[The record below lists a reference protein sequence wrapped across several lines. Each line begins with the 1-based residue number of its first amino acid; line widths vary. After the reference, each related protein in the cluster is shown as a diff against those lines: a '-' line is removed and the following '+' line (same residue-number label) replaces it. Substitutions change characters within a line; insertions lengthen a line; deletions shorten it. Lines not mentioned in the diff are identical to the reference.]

1 MPSWSCA
8 DDSSSLGDLNRL
20 RIVVRISG
28 ARTKK
33 WADLSRLKKEQP
45 PKLIRNERKSRDELP
60 TLDTY
65 GLKRTSLQRLN
76 LALHFPLDDLHR
88 VKQCMQ
94 SKAAGRYSYV
104 RSTALS
110 TKLPVQP
117 IGLLRDENFKRCAK
131 GRWSWNR
138 GCHLSRLNKNSF
150 KLDVPHRYFRTTVF
164 LFFLFCLF
172 QCLFGCVRRLV

>member
-1 MPSWSCA
+1 M
-8 DDSSSLGDLNRL
+8 
-20 RIVVRISG
+20 RISG

-110 TKLPVQP
+110 KNSQFSQSVYCEMK
-117 IGLLRDENFKRCAK
+117 GWNFKRCAK

>member
-1 MPSWSCA
+1 
-8 DDSSSLGDLNRL
+8 L

-110 TKLPVQP
+110 LNSQFSQSVYCEMK
-117 IGLLRDENFKRCAK
+117 GWNFKGAPK
-131 GRWSWNR
+131 G
-138 GCHLSRLNKNSF
+138 GGAGTEDAICH
-150 KLDVPHRYFRTTVF
+150 V
-164 LFFLFCLF
+164 
-172 QCLFGCVRRLV
+172 

>member
-1 MPSWSCA
+1 M
-8 DDSSSLGDLNRL
+8 
-20 RIVVRISG
+20 RISG

-65 GLKRTSLQRLN
+65 GLKRTSLQRL
-76 LALHFPLDDLHR
+76 LWSGCRCIF
-88 VKQCMQ
+88 
-94 SKAAGRYSYV
+94 
-104 RSTALS
+104 LS
-110 TKLPVQP
+110 TIFIVSSNACIACNRRPP
-117 IGLLRDENFKRCAK
+117 IGTRTYVALRCLNSQFSQSVYCEMKGWNFKRCAK

-164 LFFLFCLF
+164 LFFLFCCLF

>member
-1 MPSWSCA
+1 M
-8 DDSSSLGDLNRL
+8 NRL

-76 LALHFPLDDLHR
+76 LAF
-88 VKQCMQ
+88 
-94 SKAAGRYSYV
+94 GRDAVAFSSR
-104 RSTALS
+104 RSSSCQAMHAL
-110 TKLPVQP
+110 LA
-117 IGLLRDENFKRCAK
+117 IE
-131 GRWSWNR
+131 GRR
-138 GCHLSRLNKNSF
+138 
-150 KLDVPHRYFRTTVF
+150 
-164 LFFLFCLF
+164 
-172 QCLFGCVRRLV
+172 

>member
-1 MPSWSCA
+1 M
-8 DDSSSLGDLNRL
+8 
-20 RIVVRISG
+20 RISG

-76 LALHFPLDDLHR
+76 LALVGMPLHFPLDDLHR

-94 SKAAGRYSYV
+94 SKAADRYSYV

-110 TKLPVQP
+110 KLPVQP
-117 IGLLRDENFKRCAK
+117 IGLLRDERMELQEVRQREVELEQRMPFVTFK
-131 GRWSWNR
+131 
-138 GCHLSRLNKNSF
+138 
-150 KLDVPHRYFRTTVF
+150 
-164 LFFLFCLF
+164 
-172 QCLFGCVRRLV
+172 